1 MSADDACVNE
11 CDLEGQTR
19 MKMTEQRKKNLIQT
33 MIYTAILVALFV
45 CLIGLILP
53 EGCFYGSTTDWYNQ
67 HVTLAETIRKTCLQE
82 KTLASAWISLGGG
95 SNGFQ
100 FAYYGYYRPDIIIG
114 CLLPQVPMTVLI
126 PLYALCCYLAAVLLM
141 EYWLRLEGLS
151 PFVAFFGS
159 MLFLLA
165 DCFFQTH
172 RQIMFVNYL
181 PFLILA
187 LIFLK
192 KRRFALMSVSLTLV
206 YLHSFYYAIACLAV
220 IGWFAIG
227 MLRREDKTGK
237 KKLLFQGVVSVFL
250 SVGMAMMLLLPTF
263 LAILEHRHSGEK
275 ATTMADLIVPNA
287 QNLLYSPY
295 GMGLTIICVYL
306 LLLGLT
312 IHEVRWQCALLL
324 AGSLFGVASY
334 ILNATLYARGKI
346 LIPFVPVVILYC
358 MKIFQKIRCGEV
370 RWQFW
375 PFVLLAVEIF
385 TQRNEIWFAGI
396 LFDLIVLCGIA
407 VIDLIW
413 RKATGMM
420 GAGRMFTGET
430 GLVRYLPLLV
440 MPFLIFLCVAAGEGW
455 RGIPNKDASQLAGSK
470 SAELVNFL
478 MGTEKETQNSSASAE
493 NSTDQKKKDDQNKN
507 ADQIQE
513 EENFTEEE
521 LQTLCGN
528 KLYRCDKLTDTKTEC
543 NALQFYGQ
551 QSANM
556 YSSVTNPLY
565 QNFYYSV
572 VKMPIQINNRTALL
586 EERNPLFAQLMG
598 ERYILTTE
606 NKMPYGYAVL
616 LQKGKNVIAEN
627 PNVLPIA
634 YTTSDTISNTQF
646 EALNDTEKMSALSRY
661 TVAGSGEQN
670 EVNVS
675 EMEQISLPSLDS
687 EDVSVTG
694 DVQIK
699 TLKNGYSI
707 QAGEGGGVL
716 RMPLDSNMKNGTLYF
731 RFDVKNR
738 TENAVIISA
747 NGRKNKLSGATAPY
761 PNENDCFSYMLKE
774 KGNDKYISLK
784 LSAGTYDLT
793 DMECYRLPTKLFK
806 EKQVEAME
814 LQPETKWES
823 DSILNGTVTARED
836 GYFVTSI
843 PMQKGLKL
851 YVDGKETKLE
861 IVNTA
866 FAGAKISAGFH
877 SIDLR
882 FDAPGQKYGKRAS
895 LLSAVLFVIWE
906 AGTVL
911 YKKKRKQELSPDR

>member
-1 MSADDACVNE
+1 MSTDHLCVNR
-11 CDLEGQTR
+11 CDLEGQTS
-19 MKMTEQRKKNLIQT
+19 MKMTEQRRKNLIQT
-33 MIYTAILVALFV
+33 MIYTAVLVAVFV
-45 CLIGLILP
+45 CLISLILP

-67 HVTLAETIRKTCLQE
+67 HVTLAETIRKVCLQE
-82 KTLASAWISLGGG
+82 KTLAPAWISLGGG

-114 CLLPQVPMTVLI
+114 CLFPQVPMTVLI
-126 PLYALCCYLAAVLLM
+126 PMYALGCYLAAVLLL

-151 PFVAFFGS
+151 PFLAFFGS

-165 DCFFQTH
+165 GCFFQTH

-220 IGWFAIG
+220 IGWFAVG
-227 MLRREDKTGK
+227 MLRRENKSGR

-263 LAILEHRHSGEK
+263 LSILEHRHSGEK

-295 GMGLTIICVYL
+295 GMGLTIICAYL
-306 LLLGLT
+306 LLVGLT
-312 IHEVRWQCALLL
+312 IREVRWQCALLL

-375 PFVLLAVEIF
+375 PFALLAVGIF
-385 TQRNEIWFAGI
+385 TQRSETWFAGI
-396 LFDLIVLCGIA
+396 LLDLIVLF
-407 VIDLIW
+407 VIVVMDLIW
-413 RKATGMM
+413 RKATGTM
-420 GAGRMFTGET
+420 GAAGISVGET
-430 GLVRYLPLLV
+430 GLVRYLPLFV
-440 MPFLIFLCVAAGEGW
+440 IPFLIYLCVAAGEGW
-455 RGIPNKDASQLAGSK
+455 HGIPNKEASQLAGSK
-470 SAELVNFL
+470 SAALVNFL
-478 MGTEKETQNSSASAE
+478 MGTEEEEAQNSSAPAESSA
-493 NSTDQKKKDDQNKN
+493 DQKQNQE
-507 ADQIQE
+507 QIQIVNQTQE

-521 LQTLCGN
+521 LQAICGN

-556 YSSVTNPLY
+556 YSSVTNQLY
-565 QNFYYSV
+565 QKFYYNV

-606 NKMPYGYAVL
+606 NKMPSGYSVL
-616 LQKGKNVIAEN
+616 LQKGKYVIAEN

-634 YTTSDTISNTQF
+634 YTTSDIISNTQF
-646 EALNDTEKMSALSRY
+646 DALNETEKMSALSRY
-661 TVAGSGEQN
+661 TVAGDEDQKK
-670 EVNVS
+670 VNVS
-675 EMEQISLPSLDS
+675 EMEQISFPSLDS
-687 EDVSVTG
+687 ETVSITG
-694 DVQIK
+694 NVQIK
-699 TLKNGYSI
+699 TLKNRYRI

-716 RMPLDSNMKNGTLYF
+716 HIPLDSNMKNGTLYF
-731 RFDVKNR
+731 KFNVKNR

-793 DMECYRLPTKLFK
+793 DMECYRLPTKLFSK
-806 EKQVEAME
+806 KQVTAME
-814 LQPETKWES
+814 LLPEEQWES
-823 DSILNGTVTARED
+823 DSILNGTVTAGAD

-843 PMQKGLKL
+843 PMQNGLKL

-861 IVNTA
+861 TVNTA
-866 FAGAKISAGFH
+866 FAGAKISAGSH
-877 SIDLR
+877 TIDLK
-882 FDAPGQKYGKRAS
+882 FEAPGQKYGKMAS
-895 LLSAVLFVIWE
+895 LLSVVLFIVWT
-906 AGTVL
+906 AGTIV
-911 YKKKRKQELSPDR
+911 YGKKMDAS